1 MVISPGPLGPLPSL
15 SGRKPCLLVVDDQP
29 MNIQIMHKVFAQDCQ
44 ILMATS
50 GEQALRIGAE
60 QQPDLV
66 LLDIEMPGMNGI
78 ETCRQLKS
86 SELTREIPVIFVTAS
101 TSPEQETE
109 GLEVGAV
116 DFIAKPVNPPV
127 LRARVRT
134 HLLLKQQSDL
144 LRSMAY
150 LDGLTGIY
158 NRRYFDEQLEREWAR
173 ARRARSE
180 IALLLVDVDDF
191 KAYNDHYGHQAG
203 DRCLK
208 EIGAVLKSSVK
219 RSTDIV
225 ARYGGEEFIC
235 LLPDTSF
242 EQAQALANRL
252 EQAVRERALPH
263 KASRAA
269 QVVTVS
275 IGLAGTAHHDAH
287 PSELVALADRQLY
300 IAKAMGRA
308 RVCGARLSDMM
319 QAPGGTP
326 APSTKQG

>member
-1 MVISPGPLGPLPSL
+1 MVISQGPLGHFSSL

-29 MNIQIMHKVFAQDCQ
+29 MNIQIMHRVFAPDCQ

-50 GEQALRIGAE
+50 GEQALRISAE

-78 ETCRQLKS
+78 ETCRQLKG
-86 SELTREIPVIFVTAS
+86 SEITRDIPVIFVTAS

-116 DFIAKPVNPPV
+116 DFIAKPINPPV

-173 ARRARSE
+173 ARRARTE
-180 IALLLVDVDDF
+180 LALLIVDVDDF

-208 EIGAVLKSSVK
+208 EIGAVLRSSVK

-242 EQAQALANRL
+242 EQAHTLANRL
-252 EQAVRERALPH
+252 EQAVRERAIPH
-263 KASRAA
+263 QASRAA
-269 QVVTVS
+269 PVVTVS
-275 IGLAGTAHHDAH
+275 IGLAVTAHHDA
-287 PSELVALADRQLY
+287 SAAELVALADQQLY
-300 IAKAMGRA
+300 LAKSMGRA
-308 RVCGARLSDMM
+308 RVCGALLGEMPP
-319 QAPGGTP
+319 AAGGTP
-326 APSTKQG
+326 TPSAS

>member
-1 MVISPGPLGPLPSL
+1 MVSSQGPQGPFPLL
-15 SGRKPCLLVVDDQP
+15 SGRKPCLLIVDDQP
-29 MNIQIMHKVFAQDCQ
+29 MNIQIMHRVFAQDCQ

-50 GEQALRIGAE
+50 GEQALRISAE

-78 ETCRQLKS
+78 ETCRQLKG
-86 SELTREIPVIFVTAS
+86 SEITREIPVIFVTAS
-101 TSPEQETE
+101 TEPEQETQ

-144 LRSMAY
+144 LRGMAY
-150 LDGLTGIY
+150 RDGLTGIY

-173 ARRARSE
+173 ARRARTE

-208 EIGAVLKSSVK
+208 EIGAVLKGSVK

-235 LLPDTSF
+235 LLPDTSY
-242 EQAQALANRL
+242 EQAQALASRL
-252 EQAVRERALPH
+252 EQAVRERAIPH
-263 KASRAA
+263 QTSRAA
-269 QVVTVS
+269 PVVTVS
-275 IGLAGTAHHDAH
+275 IGLAGTAYHDAH
-287 PSELVALADRQLY
+287 PSELVALADQQLY
-300 IAKAMGRA
+300 LAKSMGRA
-308 RVCGARLSDMM
+308 RVCSDRLSDIT
-319 QAPGGTP
+319 QAPGGTLS
-326 APSTKQG
+326 PSTNRA